1 MHKKVLSI
9 DLCQN
14 PGHLLCPV
22 NKALI
27 KVQDFLCFYTNKITP
42 DIMSYKCMYQ
52 KNIHGMFSKE

>member
-27 KVQDFLCFYTNKITP
+27 KVQDFFMLLY
-42 DIMSYKCMYQ
+42 S
-52 KNIHGMFSKE
+52 